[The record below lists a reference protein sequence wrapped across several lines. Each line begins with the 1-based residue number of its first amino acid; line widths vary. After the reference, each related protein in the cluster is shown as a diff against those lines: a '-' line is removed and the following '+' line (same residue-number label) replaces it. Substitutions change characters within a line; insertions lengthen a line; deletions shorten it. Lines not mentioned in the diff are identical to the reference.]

1 MSRQDRGNAAPASH
15 SHTPLHRRRVR
26 NTLLG
31 ILFFVLG
38 VIGIFIPVMP
48 QIIFFLLSLVFFFI
62 AFPSLRR
69 RLRRFRRR
77 HPSLDRAYVK
87 WREKSRQ
94 RRLKLIRKARKIRH
108 DFEERFDGHAR

>member
-1 MSRQDRGNAAPASH
+1 
-15 SHTPLHRRRVR
+15 V
-26 NTLLG
+26 LLG

-48 QIIFFLLSLVFFFI
+48 QIVFFLLSLVFFSM

-87 WREKSRQ
+87 WREKGRRKRQ
-94 RRLKLIRKARKIRH
+94 NLIRKARKFRH
-108 DFEERFDGHAR
+108 DFEERFDDTAGRRSRH

>member
-1 MSRQDRGNAAPASH
+1 MTRRDRRPATPASH
-15 SHTPLHRRRVR
+15 PSRTPLHRRRIR
-26 NTLLG
+26 NTVFG
-31 ILFFVLG
+31 ILFFILG

-48 QIIFFLLSLVFFFI
+48 QIIFFLMSLVFFSM

-87 WREKSRQ
+87 WREKSRRKRQ
-94 RRLKLIRKARKIRH
+94 TLIRKARKIRH
-108 DFEERFDGHAR
+108 DFLDERR